1 MPVSMLKVTKIGS
14 ALLALSLSACTTT
27 TDVSYIPIT
36 DNPADLDYAIEVC
49 RAEADASG
57 YAVKSGVAAATTDIT
72 GAGGAAGGF
81 AAGFANS
88 MQGSSEGRT
97 AERKYFRAC
106 MARAGYK
113 IE

>member
-1 MPVSMLKVTKIGS
+1 MKISILNASTVGS
-14 ALLALSLSACTTT
+14 ALLVLSLSACTTT
-27 TDVSYIPIT
+27 EVSYIPIT

-57 YAVKSGVAAATTDIT
+57 YSVRAGVGAATADIT
-72 GAGGAAGGF
+72 GQGGAAGGF

-88 MQGSSEGRT
+88 MQGSHEGRM

-106 MARAGYK
+106 MARAGYR
-113 IE
+113 IG

>member
-1 MPVSMLKVTKIGS
+1 MPVSMQKVTKIGS

-36 DNPADLDYAIEVC
+36 NNPADLDYAIEVC

-57 YAVKSGVAAATTDIT
+57 YAVKSGVAAATTDIP
-72 GAGGAAGGF
+72 AAGGF